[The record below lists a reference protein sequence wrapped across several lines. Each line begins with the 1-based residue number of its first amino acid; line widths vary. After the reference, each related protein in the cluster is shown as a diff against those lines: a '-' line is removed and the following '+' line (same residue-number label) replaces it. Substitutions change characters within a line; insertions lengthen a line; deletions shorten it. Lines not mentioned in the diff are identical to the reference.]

1 MSATVSVAR
10 EIAAPAEKVWGMVTD
25 LPRMGEWSPENRGGS
40 WVGGVTGPTVGA
52 RFKGKNGIGRR
63 SWSTAVEVTVL
74 DAPRKFSFALMAL
87 GKNWCD
93 WVFEIEPTATGC
105 RVTHSWIDHR
115 GKAAG
120 VLGRVITGVA
130 DRSAHNRRN
139 METTLANL
147 ERAATA

>member
-1 MSATVSVAR
+1 
-10 EIAAPAEKVWGMVTD
+10 
-25 LPRMGEWSPENRGGS
+25 
-40 WVGGVTGPTVGA
+40 
-52 RFKGKNGIGRR
+52 
-63 SWSTAVEVTVL
+63 VTVL
-74 DAPRKFSFALMAL
+74 DVPRKFSFALMAL

-130 DRSAHNRRN
+130 DRSSHNRRN
-139 METTLANL
+139 METTLGNL
-147 ERAATA
+147 ERAATARRSLRPPDRGDDTGFSDASLDVLPVGGSKLALEQLPAGVARERIAELD